1 LPDHRRARPI
11 AAGAPLAALLALL
24 GICLVPAAAAAE
36 RVGVV
41 VAVTINTRKHEAR
54 RLADA
59 LGSALLDQLD
69 IDVVAGREAERRLP
83 PEGVPDTCVVDAEC
97 QRDVARRLEADQLL
111 LLAVVRVGARVQL
124 DATWVH
130 VASGRTASRPRILL
144 HDGRSARKV
153 FTAAVL
159 ELMPDAAL
167 RMGRRGASERGA
179 SERTAPAVAIE
190 SARPASRGRHAT
202 PGVWVTGTFGAAA
215 LVVSGL
221 FAADALRRH
230 RDLEARGCANMP
242 CPIADID
249 AVDART
255 RVADVLLG
263 VSVVAGVTA
272 VVLYWRSSEPE
283 RAVSLGRPRLDVMA
297 TDHGLGISWGGI
309 F

>member
-1 LPDHRRARPI
+1 M
-11 AAGAPLAALLALL
+11 LL
-24 GICLVPAAAAAE
+24 GLCLGPVAASAE
-36 RVGVV
+36 RLGVV
-41 VAVTINTRKHEAR
+41 VAVTVNTRKHEAR

-69 IDVVAGREAERRLP
+69 IDVVAGSEAERRLP
-83 PEGVPDTCVVDAEC
+83 PEGVPDTCVVDTAC

-144 HDGRSARKV
+144 QDGQRARKV
-153 FTAAVL
+153 FADAVF

-167 RMGRRGASERGA
+167 RMGGRDGAGRDA
-179 SERTAPAVAIE
+179 SGRTAPAAATEI
-190 SARPASRGRHAT
+190 ARPASRGRHPT

-221 FAADALRRH
+221 FAADALDRH
-230 RDLEARGCANMP
+230 RDLEERGCAEMA
-242 CPIADID
+242 CPMADID

-255 RVADVLLG
+255 RIADVLLG
-263 VSVVAGVTA
+263 VGVVAGVTA
-272 VVLYWRSSEPE
+272 VVLYLRSSEPE
-283 RAVSLGRPRLDVMA
+283 QAISLGRPRLDVMA

>member
-1 LPDHRRARPI
+1 MPDHRRARPI
-11 AAGAPLAALLALL
+11 AARAPLAALLALL
-24 GICLVPAAAAAE
+24 AICLVPVAAAAE

-41 VAVTINTRKHEAR
+41 VAVTVNTRKHEAR
-54 RLADA
+54 RLADV

-69 IDVVAGREAERRLP
+69 IDVVAGSEAERRLP
-83 PEGVPDTCVVDAEC
+83 PEGVPDTCVVDTAC

-144 HDGRSARKV
+144 QDGRSARKV
-153 FTAAVL
+153 FADAVF

-167 RMGRRGASERGA
+167 RMGRSDASG
-179 SERTAPAVAIE
+179 RTAPAAVTEI
-190 SARPASRGRHAT
+190 ARPASRGRHAT

-221 FAADALRRH
+221 FAANAWDRH
-230 RDLEARGCANMP
+230 RDLEDRGCADMR
-242 CPIADID
+242 CPMDEID
-249 AVDART
+249 AVEART
-255 RVADVLLG
+255 RIADALLG

-283 RAVSLGRPRLDVMA
+283 PAIGLGRSRLDVMA
-297 TDHGLGISWGGI
+297 TDHGLGLSWGGI